1 MEIRFPFFQLLF
13 TFIFV
18 ILPITFKILQKYKTA
33 KLPPGPWKLPLVGN
47 LHQLV
52 GSLPHHS
59 LRNLAKKYGP
69 VVHLQLGQ
77 VSTVI
82 ISSPDMAK
90 EVMKTHDIIFAYRP
104 NLLAARIM
112 SYDSTNIA
120 FSPYGNYW
128 RQLRKICMMELLSPN
143 RVQSFRSIRE
153 DEVETL
159 IKTISSSAGSPVNLG
174 EKVFSMIY
182 SITARAAFGEKC
194 KDQEQFMSLIL
205 RSSALAGG
213 FCLGDMYPSVK
224 ALQVISVS
232 A

>member
-1 MEIRFPFFQLLF
+1 MEIHFHFLF
-13 TFIFV
+13 TFLFV
-18 ILPITFKILQKYKTA
+18 ILLPMIFNILQNLRNA

-69 VVHLQLGQ
+69 VVQLQLGQ

-120 FSPYGNYW
+120 FSPYGNTGDNY
-128 RQLRKICMMELLSPN
+128 
-143 RVQSFRSIRE
+143 
-153 DEVETL
+153 
-159 IKTISSSAGSPVNLG
+159 
-174 EKVFSMIY
+174 EKFV
-182 SITARAAFGEKC
+182 
-194 KDQEQFMSLIL
+194 
-205 RSSALAGG
+205 
-213 FCLGDMYPSVK
+213 
-224 ALQVISVS
+224 
-232 A
+232 